1 MAALL
6 LLLLLAVVVAC
17 TAYTTSN
24 RYVFVTRAPS
34 SSSTVRYGL
43 PPSDDVDPNFEA
55 HLAGFL
61 KKGISGDRPTP
72 DLGLELR
79 RKYGKIE
86 IVKRKAASILKTN
99 NPELALE
106 LEELADELKETH
118 EQFVQVALHYDAWS
132 RPDPDLPGK
141 LRAKF
146 APTIDPNYEENL
158 KKFMLKGSSGDR
170 PMPELPTQLRLMKY
184 GNIAKVKRIA
194 AKELRQ
200 TNNLELA
207 AELEEIADELEESHA
222 KFEQLAETFN
232 AMKQYEAN
240 KEARKKV

>member
-1 MAALL
+1 MSVLVL
-6 LLLLLAVVVAC
+6 ILLLAVVVAC
-17 TAYTTSN
+17 TAYSTTTS
-24 RYVFVTRAPS
+24 RYVRA
-34 SSSTVRYGL
+34 SSSTSRYGL

-61 KKGISGDRPTP
+61 KKGIAGDRPTP
-72 DLGLELR
+72 ELGIELR
-79 RKYGKIE
+79 KKYGKIE

-141 LRAKF
+141 LRAKYS
-146 APTIDPNYEENL
+146 PTIDPNYEENL
-158 KKFMLKGSSGDR
+158 KKFILKGQQDR
-170 PMPELPTQLRLMKY
+170 PVPELPTQLRLMKY

-194 AKELRQ
+194 AKELRK

-207 AELEEIADELEESHA
+207 AELDEIAQEMEETHA